1 MRRFKVL
8 ILSILFVFA
17 QLLPTGVFSK
27 LTETASALDDGL
39 ALTPPMGWNSWNKFG
54 GNIDQWKIMAMAD
67 AMVESGMK
75 DAGYEYINIDD
86 NWMAA
91 SRDANG
97 DLLPDPTRFPDGIK
111 GVADY
116 VHSKGLKLGIY
127 SSNGTKTCMG
137 LPASQGHEERDA
149 AKFAEWEVDFLKY
162 DFCYNERSSFYAPDL
177 EKIVVSDGTNATTY
191 EAESPDNTLTG
202 NARIV
207 GTKVGFIGNNAGDLT
222 INKITVPAAGN
233 YTLTVYYYNGDA
245 GSRNLYVSV
254 NGGTGEKYSLPSSG
268 DWSTAALYPIQIALE
283 QGENKI
289 KFYNPEEGDGT
300 TISAQQYGVMRDA
313 LEATGRQIM
322 FSICEWGAN
331 QPWLWGPS
339 VGHLWRTTGDITD
352 TWDSMT
358 GILDQN
364 SVLAQYAGPGQWND
378 PDMLEVGNGGMTDTE
393 YRAHF
398 SLWSMMAAPLIAG
411 NDITNMSDATKE
423 ILLNKEV
430 IAIDQDPAGI
440 QGSKIRDDGDYEVWV
455 KPLSNGDKAVLF
467 FNRSQSSTTMSLN
480 INDLGLKE
488 SSVYIVRDLW
498 EHSESAAASLVS
510 AVVPSHGAAMFRIH
524 PGTPNMAQPATDL
537 TITSDNYVEVGQ
549 LSKMTITLTNNGR
562 IPIKD
567 VAIKLQTPDG
577 WGVQPTS
584 PTTLKNLP
592 PGKSHTMT
600 RDVIVPSNA
609 NPALYDIDAEATFI
623 YGGQKLPGQKQVK
636 SKIQVYTAPP
646 SSDTYLSDLN
656 WLESTNGWG
665 PVEKDRSNGESGL
678 GDGNIITIDGTTYEK
693 GLGVHAESAI
703 SYYIGGTFSKFIA
716 DVGLD
721 DEVGD
726 NGSVTFQVWADGNMV
741 YESEVLNGSSPAKH
755 IDVDITGA
763 KILKL
768 VVTNGGD
775 HNAYDH
781 ADWGG
786 ARIIYNSNS

>member
-1 MRRFKVL
+1 MRRFKIMV
-8 ILSILFVFA
+8 LSIVFLFA
-17 QLLPTGVFSK
+17 QFIPIGYMSK
-27 LTETASALDDGL
+27 LTTTAFALDDGL

-54 GNIDQWKIMAMAD
+54 GNIDQWKIMGMAD
-67 AMVESGMK
+67 AMVDSGMK

-86 NWMAA
+86 NWMTDT
-91 SRDANG
+91 RDANG
-97 DLLPDPTRFPDGIK
+97 DLVPDPVRFPDGIK

-162 DFCYNERSSFYAPDL
+162 DFCYNIRSSTYAPDL
-177 EKIVVSDGTNATTY
+177 DKITVSDGTNEMTY

-202 NARIV
+202 NARIN
-207 GTKVGFIGNNAGDLT
+207 GSRVGFIGNDAGDLT
-222 INKITVPAAGN
+222 MNKITVPTEGN
-233 YTLTVYYYNGDA
+233 YALTVHYYNGDA

-254 NGGTGEKYSLPSSG
+254 NGSTGEKYSLPSSG
-268 DWSTAALYPIQIALE
+268 DWYAVASYPIQVTLR
-283 QGENKI
+283 QGENTI
-289 KFYNPEEGDGT
+289 KFYNPEDGAA
-300 TISAQQYGVMRDA
+300 ISAQQYGAMRDA
-313 LEATGRQIM
+313 LQATGRQIM

-331 QPWLWGPS
+331 KPWLWGPS
-339 VGHLWRTTGDITD
+339 VGQLWRTTGDITD

-358 GILDQN
+358 SILDQN
-364 SVLAQYAGPGQWND
+364 SVLAQYAGPGHWND

-411 NDITNMSDATKE
+411 NDISNMTEATKE

-467 FNRSQSSTTMSLN
+467 FNRSQSSTTMNLN
-480 INDLGLKE
+480 ISDLGLNDA
-488 SSVYIVRDLW
+488 SVYIVRDLW
-498 EHSESAAASLVS
+498 EHSESATTNLIS
-510 AVVPSHGAAMFRIH
+510 AVVPSHGAAMFRVH

-537 TITSDNYVEVGQ
+537 AITTDNYVEAGQ
-549 LSKMTITLTNNGR
+549 QSKVTITLTNNGR
-562 IPIKD
+562 NPIKD
-567 VAIKLQTPDG
+567 VEIKLQTPDG
-577 WGVQPTS
+577 WGVHAAS

-592 PGKSHTMT
+592 PGKSNTMT
-600 RDVIVPSNA
+600 WDIKVPSNA
-609 NPALYDIDAEATFI
+609 NPALYNIDAKATFV
-623 YGGQKLPGQKQVK
+623 YGGHKLPGQKQVK
-636 SKIQVYTAPP
+636 SQIHVFTAPP
-646 SSDTYLSDLN
+646 STDAYLSDMS

-665 PVEKDRSNGESGL
+665 PVEKDRSNGESAL
-678 GDGNIITIDGTTYEK
+678 GDGNIITINGTTYEK
-693 GLGVHAESAI
+693 GLGAHAESVV
-703 SYYIGGTFSKFIA
+703 SYYIGGKFSKFIA
-716 DVGLD
+716 DVGID
-721 DEVGD
+721 DEVGN
-726 NGSVTFQVWADGNMV
+726 NGSVTFQVWADGNKI
-741 YESEVLNGSSPAKH
+741 YESGVITGSSPAEP

-768 VVTNGGD
+768 VVTNAGD
-775 HNAYDH
+775 NNAYDH

-786 ARIIYNSNS
+786 AKIIYNANP